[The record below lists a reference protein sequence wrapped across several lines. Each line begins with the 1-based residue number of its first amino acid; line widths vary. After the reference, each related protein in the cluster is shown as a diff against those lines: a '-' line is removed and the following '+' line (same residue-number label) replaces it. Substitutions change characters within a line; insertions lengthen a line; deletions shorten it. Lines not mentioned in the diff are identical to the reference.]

1 MVAIRLI
8 HPIHLDVPML
18 VSFSAA
24 IQGGLLLGAEITKE
38 TGTTKSKVGD
48 VGGRFGLSNLLGSL
62 FNASIEGMVTGQKE
76 ERGQDILKESRQH
89 TEASIAILLYA
100 HLLKVE

>member
-8 HPIHLDVPML
+8 HPIYLDVPML

-24 IQGGLLLGAEITKE
+24 IQGGLSLGAEITKE
-38 TGTTKSKVGD
+38 TGTTKSKAGE
-48 VGGRFGLSNLLGSL
+48 VGGRFGLSNVFGSL
-62 FNASIEGMVTGQKE
+62 FNTSIEGAVAGQKE
-76 ERGQDILKESRQH
+76 ERDQEILKESRQH
-89 TEASIAILLYA
+89 TEASIAILLYD